1 MNQKDQNQPEKNL
14 KTMQMLLES
23 GLASNPVIGQLL
35 NGAISTGNFNEIS
48 HYLELNSQRLES
60 VSRMA
65 VAEAYKIS
73 QNPFYPFPAGP
84 AELSLLDGPI
94 KLGIINSYKG
104 QQVALGLDPNLL
116 TMHVQ
121 ILGRTGSGKTM
132 FNMNFLAELI
142 KCTNLA

>member
-1 MNQKDQNQPEKNL
+1 MNPKDQNQSEKNL

-23 GLASNPVIGQLL
+23 GLANNPLIGQIL

-48 HYLELNSQRLES
+48 HYLELNSKRLEA

-65 VAEAYKIS
+65 VTEAYKSS

-84 AELSLLDGPI
+84 DELSLLDGPI

-104 QQVALGLDPNLL
+104 QQVAFGIDPIIL

-121 ILGRTGSGKTM
+121 ILGRTGSGKTLFM
-132 FNMNFLAELI
+132 MNFLAELS
-142 KCTNLA
+142 KCINSA